1 MGRIM
6 QTNIQTKVAQVSE
19 KVSEKPV
26 QPIVEPDDR
35 YPGTFFR
42 IPGVPLPGKTTWSL
56 AK

>member
-1 MGRIM
+1 M
-6 QTNIQTKVAQVSE
+6 QIKLETENTQVTDKRLE
-19 KVSEKPV
+19 PTEKPSV
-26 QPIVEPDDR
+26 NEPCDQ